1 MSNQALNLLGNMPAK
16 RFLRDYWQKRPLL
29 IRRAWK
35 DFKSPID
42 GDDLAGLSLENEVES
57 RLVIGP
63 NHVVEY
69 GPFLANRFNHL
80 PNNRWTLLVQAVNLW
95 VPEVHAM
102 LDKFHFLPRWRID
115 DVMVSYACKGGGVG
129 PHFDDYDVFLLQGK
143 GRRHWQIGA
152 GECEPNVALRG
163 HSDLKIL
170 ADFRPEQEWIL
181 DEGDMLY
188 LPPRWAHNGV
198 ALDHCITF
206 SVGYRAPSLGE
217 MLDDLATEIIARGEP
232 KYLRDPPLTPPE
244 DGDEIQLNYVLELKT
259 LLLSVLNDDRLLSN
273 WFAQYMTQPKYPHLT
288 ELTKEKRKAKIK
300 IPLAFDGKS
309 TEYVTR
315 TYCNAEILHDRKA
328 SN

>member
-102 LDKFHFLPRWRID
+102 LDEFHFLPRWRIGRIEASG
-115 DVMVSYACKGGGVG
+115 M
-129 PHFDDYDVFLLQGK
+129 QG
-143 GRRHWQIGA
+143 
-152 GECEPNVALRG
+152 
-163 HSDLKIL
+163 
-170 ADFRPEQEWIL
+170 
-181 DEGDMLY
+181 
-188 LPPRWAHNGV
+188 
-198 ALDHCITF
+198 T
-206 SVGYRAPSLGE
+206 
-217 MLDDLATEIIARGEP
+217 
-232 KYLRDPPLTPPE
+232 
-244 DGDEIQLNYVLELKT
+244 
-259 LLLSVLNDDRLLSN
+259 
-273 WFAQYMTQPKYPHLT
+273 
-288 ELTKEKRKAKIK
+288 
-300 IPLAFDGKS
+300 
-309 TEYVTR
+309 
-315 TYCNAEILHDRKA
+315 
-328 SN
+328 